1 MSDSRQYDMT
11 DMDNFY
17 LAEEN
22 RRLQQLVD
30 DLMADNLDL
39 HKQLAVAVEQYE
51 KEYAFIENLLSRMEK
66 R

>member
-1 MSDSRQYDMT
+1 MSDSRQYDTT

-51 KEYAFIENLLSRMEK
+51 KEYAFIENLLSRME
-66 R
+66 RR